1 MGRHSTRPRPRR
13 FFLPVIALGVV
24 LLLGAGAWTLVTVF
38 RARSACADPTRVVV
52 AASPDIAPAVSL
64 VVGGIAKDCVRI
76 EVQARDSA
84 QVAESLAISD
94 GSARP
99 QVWIPDS
106 TLALRR
112 ARQLGATDVPV
123 SGPSVASSPVVLAV
137 DQEIADAL
145 GWPAK
150 TLTWADVLSASDGG
164 VVAGLPDPARDPV
177 GVAALFG
184 LKDATKT
191 AADPAAAYASLLR
204 RFSPNTESVDT
215 DLFARLP
222 GSSSPASPVTV
233 FPTSENSLLR
243 HNVDQTANGLVA
255 VYSAAAPS
263 LDYPFAVLGS
273 ATPPQVA
280 EIEPLL
286 DALVGEPG
294 ADAVAQAG
302 LRAAGGQA
310 LRNRSDDTHI
320 TDEGLKSATMP
331 SGGDVD
337 KILNQWAGINLSSR
351 VQTLIDVSGSMNEEV
366 TGTGKTRM
374 ALTLEAA
381 EKGMY
386 LFKPTTRNRTWEFS
400 TKLDGDKD
408 YREVLPMKS
417 VAEHLAGT
425 GLAQLRAIQVKPGG
439 ATGLYDSL
447 LAIYKISR
455 TEWEPGRLNVI
466 VIMTDGKND
475 DAGGISRDD
484 LLAELA
490 GLQDPKRPIPVVGI
504 GIGPDVDDGELRSIT
519 QPTGGQAFIAAD
531 PGKIADVFYGA
542 LSKLSGGR

>member
-13 FFLPVIALGVV
+13 LLLPAIALGVV
-24 LLLGAGAWTLVTVF
+24 ILLGAGAWTLVTVF
-38 RARSACADPTRVVV
+38 RARSACVDPTRVLV

-64 VVGGIAKDCVRI
+64 VADGIAKDCVRI
-76 EVQARDSA
+76 EVQSRDSA

-112 ARQLGATDVPV
+112 ARQLGAADVPE

-137 DQEIADAL
+137 DQGIAETL
-145 GWPAK
+145 GWPKK
-150 TLTWADVLSASDGG
+150 TLTWADVLNASDGS

-184 LKDATKT
+184 LKDATKA

-204 RFSPNTESVDT
+204 RFSPNTEPVET

-222 GSSSPASPVTV
+222 GSSSPGSPVTV

-243 HNVDQTANGLVA
+243 HNVNQAANGLVA

-263 LDYPFAVLGS
+263 LDYPFTMLGS
-273 ATPPQVA
+273 ATPAQLA

-286 DALVGEPG
+286 GALVGEPG

-310 LRNRSDDTHI
+310 LRNRSTDTHI

-351 VQTLIDVSGSMNEEV
+351 VQTLIDVSGSMNDEV
-366 TGTGKTRM
+366 PGTGKTRM

-417 VAEHLAGT
+417 VAEHLAGS
-425 GLAQLRAIQVKPGG
+425 GLAQLRAIQAKPNG

-490 GLQDPKRPIPVVGI
+490 KLQDPKRPIPVVGI
-504 GIGPDVDDGELRSIT
+504 GIGPDVDDGELQAIT

-531 PGKIADVFYGA
+531 PSKITDVFYGA
-542 LSKLSGGR
+542 LSKLSGGK

>member
-13 FFLPVIALGVV
+13 LLLPSIALGVV
-24 LLLGAGAWTLVTVF
+24 ILLGAGAWTLVAVF
-38 RARSACADPTRVVV
+38 RDRSTCVEPTQVLV
-52 AASPDIAPAVSL
+52 AASPEIAPAVSL
-64 VVGGIAKDCVRI
+64 VVADVAKDCVHI

-84 QVAESLAISD
+84 QLAESLAISD

-106 TLALRR
+106 TLALQR
-112 ARQLGATDVPV
+112 ARQLGATDVPE

-137 DQEIADAL
+137 DQEIAETL

-150 TLTWADVLSASDGG
+150 TLTWADVLNASDGG

-184 LKDATKT
+184 LKDAANTS
-191 AADPAAAYASLLR
+191 ADPAAAYASLLR
-204 RFSPNTESVDT
+204 RFSPNTEPVET

-222 GSSSPASPVTV
+222 GSSSPGSPVTV

-243 HNVDQTANGLVA
+243 HNLNQAANGLVA

-273 ATPPQVA
+273 STSAQFA
-280 EIEPLL
+280 EVGPLL
-286 DALVGEPG
+286 RGLVGEAG
-294 ADAVAQAG
+294 AEAAAQAG

-310 LRNRSDDTHI
+310 LRNRSTDTHVS
-320 TDEGLKSATMP
+320 DDGLKTAPMP
-331 SGGDVD
+331 SSGDVD

-351 VQTLIDVSGSMNEEV
+351 VQTLIDVSGSMNDEV
-366 TGTGKTRM
+366 PGTGKTRM

-381 EKGMY
+381 EKGMS
-386 LFKPTTRNRTWEFS
+386 LFKPTTRNRIWEFS

-425 GLAQLRAIQVKPGG
+425 GLAQLRAIQVDANG

-466 VIMTDGKND
+466 VILTDGKND
-475 DAGGISRDD
+475 DAGGISREG
-484 LLAELA
+484 LLSELA
-490 GLQDPKRPIPVVGI
+490 KLQDPKRPIPVVGI
-504 GIGPDVDDGELRSIT
+504 GIGPDVDDSELQAIT
-519 QPTGGQAFIAAD
+519 RPTGGQAFIAAD
-531 PGKIADVFYGA
+531 PSKIVDVFYGA
-542 LSKLSGGR
+542 LSKLSGGN